1 MASSARS
8 RRRQRSSRP
17 DVRFASLL
25 WLALTAVP
33 GSAAAG
39 EPPGPTA
46 AASGGHDHPPQA
58 VLAPGYSPLE
68 FQPPAPG
75 SYDLPPLG
83 DAADGA
89 VLDSLGQPRAL
100 HDFLGDKPVVLS
112 FIYTRCSDVNG
123 CPLATFVLKGVQDA
137 VRAAPDLT
145 SAVRLI
151 SFSFDPEHDT
161 PAVLDKYAG
170 YFRAADF
177 DWRFLTTLSQ
187 AELAPIID
195 AYGQWIVRD
204 YDASGE
210 YLGTVSHLLRVYLI
224 DRDKRIRNIYSTA
237 FLHADTVV
245 NDLRTLLAA
254 DGRTQAQR

>member
-1 MASSARS
+1 MPCMASSVRS
-8 RRRQRSSRP
+8 RRRQRTAGP
-17 DVRFASLL
+17 DVRLAWLV
-25 WLALTAVP
+25 WLALAAVP
-33 GSAAAG
+33 GIAAAG
-39 EPPGPTA
+39 EP
-46 AASGGHDHPPQA
+46 ASGSHDHPSPA

-68 FQPPAPG
+68 FEPPAPG
-75 SYDLPPLG
+75 SYELPPLG
-83 DAADGA
+83 DAADGV
-89 VLDSLGQPRAL
+89 VLDSRGQQRAL

-123 CPLATFVLKGVQDA
+123 CPLATFVLKGVQEA

-145 SAVRLI
+145 GAVRLI

-161 PAVLDKYAG
+161 PAVLEKYASH
-170 YFRAADF
+170 FRAADF
-177 DWRFLTTLSQ
+177 DWQFLTTRDQ

-204 YDASGE
+204 YDADGE

-245 NDLRTLLAA
+245 NDLRTVLAA
-254 DGRTQAQR
+254 ERQAQARR